1 MGNVFLGSVSGMSIY
16 LELTSAHLAHKNE
29 TLSILLTSNS
39 CEKDLVFRNANLR
52 KSADY
57 TKGSA
62 FPIRISRGSIK
73 ASFYRL
79 TNILLCFCSANGS
92 NSTFIKYFCKPPL
105 LCVSLIWLMY
115 FEAFVLIRQEYMIN

>member
-1 MGNVFLGSVSGMSIY
+1 MSIY

-29 TLSILLTSNS
+29 TLSILLTTNS

-79 TNILLCFCSANGS
+79 TNILLMFL
-92 NSTFIKYFCKPPL
+92 FCKWKKFDFHQIFL
-105 LCVSLIWLMY
+105 QASIIVRFIDLVDVFRSFC
-115 FEAFVLIRQEYMIN
+115 INQTRIYD